1 MGALSSRAT
10 EKGDGVSQNSLLY
23 LAPLFIE
30 QITYGD
36 YKMSGTVL
44 AHGLKSMYP
53 VRLDIVW
60 DSEKAYIKAPTLR
73 SLWSQW
79 GEWMSV

>member
-1 MGALSSRAT
+1 
-10 EKGDGVSQNSLLY
+10 
-23 LAPLFIE
+23 
-30 QITYGD
+30 
-36 YKMSGTVL
+36 MSGTVL
-44 AHGLKSMYP
+44 AHGLRSMYP

-60 DSEKAYIKAPTLR
+60 DPEKAYIKAPTLR